1 MLVGEQTAFLDALAR
16 DWADALTDYA
26 WRFLAYQPHRLA
38 DAQDAVQETFLR
50 YMKKAPRLNGP
61 EHERA
66 WLLTVAGNICRN
78 QLRQRR
84 THPHT
89 PLDSLPEIPAP
100 SVADTPLLDRLT
112 ALPDRVKMVVLLHYV
127 EGYKVREIAQRLHL
141 TQSTVKMRLQKGR
154 QLLKQAI
161 KEEDL

>member
-1 MLVGEQTAFLDALAR
+1 MNNSTPPMERVERLVHLHSAR
-16 DWADALTDYA
+16 LY
-26 WRFLAYQPHRLA
+26 RHCLVLLGSPE

-50 YMKKAPRLNGP
+50 YLKKAPRLNGP

-141 TQSTVKMRLQKGR
+141 TQSTVKMRLQIGR

>member
-1 MLVGEQTAFLDALAR
+1 MSKETPSMRQVEALVGRYSALLYR
-16 DWADALTDYA
+16 HSLVM
-26 WRFLAYQPHRLA
+26 LGNPE

-61 EHERA
+61 EHEKA
-66 WLLTVAGNICRN
+66 WLLTVAANICRN

-84 THPHT
+84 AHPHT
-89 PLDSLPEIPAP
+89 PLDSLPETAAPAGEE
-100 SVADTPLLDRLT
+100 TPLLDRLT
-112 ALPDRVKMVVLLHYV
+112 ALPDKIKLVLLLHYV

-154 QLLKQAI
+154 QLLKNAY
-161 KEEDL
+161 KEEEL